1 MAAVFSKDTGLEVS
15 KVVADLAEKLGIG
28 RGDEQEKRIT
38 DRLIPFMQ
46 QILPGR
52 VVNVDFAKGREQV
65 KLGPG
70 GRNGI
75 SSDIKVLKDGKNGE
89 IVDSRADV
97 PRGANGILSMRTV
110 FAEPEGWAVI
120 SGKY

>member
-1 MAAVFSKDTGLEVS
+1 MFSKDTGLEVS
-15 KVVADLAEKLGIG
+15 TVVADLAEKLGIG
-28 RGDEQEKRIT
+28 RGDAQEKRIR

-46 QILPGR
+46 QIAPAR
-52 VVNVDFAKGREQV
+52 VVNVNFAKRDLV

-75 SSDIKVLKDGKNGE
+75 SSDIKPLKEFRDGE
-89 IVDSRADV
+89 VVDSEAAV
-97 PRGANGILSMRTV
+97 PRGADGILSMRTV

-120 SGKY
+120 SGE